1 MLQAL
6 YRKRTTATRCA
17 LMLAAPARD
26 WNIFKQIFAEHWEGF
41 THAHPRYQ
49 TSDYEGLVAKR
60 LACGNPVKMGSI
72 EYRCLHCGQGQHLVA
87 MSCKASLCLRCA
99 KVYVDNWVSQV
110 SQMLHAGVIYRHI
123 VLTVPALLRPTF
135 YQQSQAVLSPFMRC
149 GVACLDDVLSRVS
162 GKSLKG
168 GYIVVIQTHGR
179 NGQYNPHL
187 HIIATSGGWDAQAR
201 QWVHL
206 DYVPYAMLRKK
217 WQWHLL
223 TMLRQTLRTQELH
236 RLVNTC
242 YTKYRQ
248 GFVTNVQKGDV
259 PSRYQSLARYLAKYV
274 VSPPISLRRIDRYDG
289 QRVTYHY
296 RSHRSE
302 RVEWETVEVYTF
314 IGRMV
319 QHVFPKGYEHVSYY
333 GRQATKTFAKLKGLI
348 QEALAKV
355 KGVFKGAIKIL
366 APMTYRQ
373 RYAQSTG
380 RDPLCCPHCHRDMEV
395 WRIWHPTYGLIR
407 DELTAI
413 KRGKYASQAQRA
425 DPAGSP
431 RRTVRPAAG
440 GISLS
445 LPGVP

>member
-1 MLQAL
+1 MIV
-6 YRKRTTATRCA
+6 
-17 LMLAAPARD
+17 APTQD
-26 WNIFKQIFAEHWEGF
+26 WNVFQQIFVEHWDGF
-41 THAHPRYQ
+41 KHVYPRYN
-49 TSDYEGLVAKR
+49 TPYYDGLVDKM
-60 LACGNPVKMGSI
+60 LGCGNPEKIGYRA
-72 EYRCLHCGQGQHLVA
+72 YRCLHCGQGTHRVA
-87 MSCKASLCLRCA
+87 MSCQSALCLRCA
-99 KVYVDNWVSQV
+99 KVYVDTWVSQV

-123 VLTVPALLRPTF
+123 VLTVPEILRQTF

-149 GVACLDDVLSRVS
+149 GVTCLDDVFSRVS
-162 GKSLKG
+162 GKPLKG

-201 QWVHL
+201 QWIHL

-223 TMLRQTLRTQELH
+223 TMLRQTVKPQELQ
-236 RLVNTC
+236 RLVHTC

-259 PSRYQSLARYLAKYV
+259 PARYQSLARYLAKYV
-274 VSPPISLRRIDRYDG
+274 VGPPISLRRIDRYDG

-319 QHVFPKGYEHVSYY
+319 QHVFPKGFQRVRYY
-333 GRQATKTFAKLKGLI
+333 GVQATKTFAKLKGLI
-348 QEALAKV
+348 QEALATV

-373 RYAQSTG
+373 RYTQSTG
-380 RDPLCCPHCHRDMEV
+380 RDPLRCPHCHRDMEV

-413 KRGKYASQAQRA
+413 KRGKYASQAPRA
-425 DPAGSP
+425 DPTGSP
-431 RRTVRPAAG
+431 GQTVWPIAG
-440 GISLS
+440 GIPVS
-445 LPGVP
+445 LPGLP